1 MVTAL
6 NIQPKRAIWITI
18 VLLVGIYLAMNL
30 GLANAISDS
39 ASAYLINPLLWIVIG
54 VVIIFLPPYRTTA
67 RLKDKGSIIQ
77 LALVI
82 GFFQMILFIIGGLF
96 ASFGKSPYAF
106 TPMGILTNLFL
117 VAGTLFGMEFS
128 RAWLVN
134 QLGRKHLF
142 LALAFVA
149 VVYTLLS
156 VPLTQLTGLKLEVG
170 SIDFINSTLLPSLAE
185 NLLATFLA
193 LLAGPIPA
201 LVYRGILQAFW
212 WFSPVLPDLPW
223 MFKGL
228 IGTVLPIVGLV
239 LMNRLYS
246 PQTGPK
252 KVKRT
257 QGGSLTGWI
266 ITTVAAVAI
275 IWFAVGLFPLQP
287 ALVASGSMEPK
298 MYPGDVVIV
307 AKMPADNIETGD
319 IIQFRVR
326 EGVTIMH
333 RVIEIQETE
342 EGSKVFITK
351 GDNNDEPDS
360 EPVLPDNVVGKA
372 IMTIPKVGWA
382 SIMVKQFF
390 TGVS

>member
-18 VLLVGIYLAMNL
+18 ALLAGIYLAINL
-30 GLANAISDS
+30 GLTNAIGSTTGT
-39 ASAYLINPLLWIVIG
+39 YLITPLMWIVIG
-54 VVIIFLPPYRTTA
+54 VVVIFLPPYRTA
-67 RLKDKGSIIQ
+67 GKLKDKSSIIQ
-77 LALVI
+77 LALII

-96 ASFGKSPYAF
+96 ANFGKSPYSF
-106 TPMGILTNLFL
+106 TPTGILTNLFF
-117 VAGTLFGMEFS
+117 VAAMLFGMEFS

-134 QLGRKHLF
+134 HLGRKHLF

-149 VVYTLLS
+149 IIYTLLS
-156 VPLTQLTGLKLEVG
+156 VPLAQLTGIKLEVG

-193 LLAGPIPA
+193 LLAGPVPA

-228 IGTVLPIVGLV
+228 IGTVLPIVGMV
-239 LMNRLYS
+239 LINSLYS
-246 PQTGPK
+246 PQVGPK
-252 KVKRT
+252 KAKRA
-257 QGGSLTGWI
+257 QSGSITGWI
-266 ITTVAAVAI
+266 ITTVVAVAV

-287 ALVASGSMEPK
+287 TLVASGSMQPK
-298 MYPGDVVIV
+298 MYPGDVVLII
-307 AKMPADNIETGD
+307 KTPADNIETGD
-319 IIQFRVR
+319 IIQFRVP

-333 RVIEIQETE
+333 RVIEIQETGE
-342 EGSKVFITK
+342 NSKVFITK
-351 GDNNDEPDS
+351 GDNNDEPDL

-382 SIMVKQFF
+382 SVMVKQFF
-390 TGVS
+390 TG

>member
-6 NIQPKRAIWITI
+6 DIQPKRAIWITI
-18 VLLVGIYLAMNL
+18 ALLVGIYLAMNL

-39 ASAYLINPLLWIVIG
+39 ANAYLINPLLWIVIG
-54 VVIIFLPPYRTTA
+54 VAVIFLPPYRTA
-67 RLKDKGSIIQ
+67 GKLKDKSSIIQ
-77 LALVI
+77 LALMI
-82 GFFQMILFIIGGLF
+82 GFFQMMLFIIGGLF
-96 ASFGKSPYAF
+96 ASFGKSPYSF
-106 TPMGILTNLFL
+106 TPTGILTNLFF
-117 VAGTLFGMEFS
+117 VAATLFGMEFS

-134 QLGRKHLF
+134 QLGRKRLF
-142 LALAFVA
+142 LALAFIA
-149 VVYTLLS
+149 IIYTLLS
-156 VPLTQLTGLKLEVG
+156 IPLAQFTGLKLEVG

-201 LVYRGILQAFW
+201 LIYRGILQAFW
-212 WFSPVLPDLPW
+212 WFSPFLPDLPW

-239 LMNRLYS
+239 LMNSLYS
-246 PQTGPK
+246 PQVGPK
-252 KVKRT
+252 KAKRA
-257 QGGSLTGWI
+257 QSGSITGWI

-298 MYPGDVVIV
+298 MYAGDVVIII
-307 AKMPADNIETGD
+307 KTPADNIETGD
-319 IIQFRVR
+319 IIQFRVP

-333 RVIEIQETE
+333 RVVEIQETE
-342 EGSKVFITK
+342 EGGKVFITK
-351 GDNNDEPDS
+351 GDNNDQPDP
-360 EPVLPDNVVGKA
+360 EPVLPDNLVGKA